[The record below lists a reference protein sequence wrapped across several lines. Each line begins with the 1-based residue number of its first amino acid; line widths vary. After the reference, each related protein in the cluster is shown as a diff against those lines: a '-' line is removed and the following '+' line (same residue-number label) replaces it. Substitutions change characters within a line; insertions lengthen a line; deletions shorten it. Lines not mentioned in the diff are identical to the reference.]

1 MAGRWSLHGMTAL
14 VTGGTRGLGFA
25 IVEELA
31 SLGATVYTCSRT
43 EKELDECLHNWKV
56 KGYNVFGS
64 TCDIL
69 QPSQRQKLIQSVR
82 EQFNENLTILV
93 NNVARIIPK
102 DTLESDAQDFSETI
116 GTGLEAS
123 WNLCQL
129 AHPLLK
135 SSGNGS
141 IVFISSCS
149 SFVYAPHHTLYAA
162 SKGGINSLVRNLAC
176 EWASDNIRIN
186 AVAPWLMR
194 TSLTES
200 SRGEFG
206 AEIEALIRRT
216 LQHRLVEPKEASA
229 AVAFLCFPAASFVTG
244 QIIRVDGGASVYGL

>member
-43 EKELDECLHNWKV
+43 EEELDECLQNWKV

-82 EQFNENLTILV
+82 EQFSENLTVLV
-93 NNVARIIPK
+93 NNVARLIPK
-102 DTLESDAQDFSETI
+102 DTLKSDAQDFSDTI

-123 WNLCQL
+123 LNLCQL

-135 SSGNGS
+135 ASGNGS

-149 SFVYAPHHTLYAA
+149 SFVYAPYHTIYAA
-162 SKGGINSLVRNLAC
+162 SKGIGLREII
-176 EWASDNIRIN
+176 SD
-186 AVAPWLMR
+186 
-194 TSLTES
+194 
-200 SRGEFG
+200 
-206 AEIEALIRRT
+206 LI
-216 LQHRLVEPKEASA
+216 
-229 AVAFLCFPAASFVTG
+229 
-244 QIIRVDGGASVYGL
+244 

>member
-14 VTGGTRGLGFA
+14 VTGGTRGLGHA

-31 SLGATVYTCSRT
+31 SLGAIVYTCSRT
-43 EKELDECLHNWKV
+43 EKELDECLQNWKS

-64 TCDIL
+64 ACDIL
-69 QPSQRQKLIQSVR
+69 QPSQRENLIQLVSK
-82 EQFNENLTILV
+82 QFNGKLTILV
-93 NNVARIIPK
+93 NNVARLVPK
-102 DTLESDAQDFSETI
+102 ETLKSDGQDFSNTI
-116 GTGLEAS
+116 GTNLEAS
-123 WNLCQL
+123 LNLCQL

-135 SSGNGS
+135 ATGNGS

-149 SFVYAPHHTLYAA
+149 SFVYAPFHTIYA
-162 SKGGINSLVRNLAC
+162 STKAC
-176 EWASDNIRIN
+176 EWANDNIRVN

-206 AEIEALIRRT
+206 AVIEALIRRT

-244 QIIRVDGGASVYGL
+244 QIISVDGGGSVYGL

>member
-14 VTGGTRGLGFA
+14 VTGGTRGLGHA

-31 SLGATVYTCSRT
+31 SLGAIVYTCSRT
-43 EKELDECLHNWKV
+43 EKELDECLQNWKS
-56 KGYNVFGS
+56 KGYN
-64 TCDIL
+64 
-69 QPSQRQKLIQSVR
+69 
-82 EQFNENLTILV
+82 V
-93 NNVARIIPK
+93 NNVARLVPK
-102 DTLESDAQDFSETI
+102 ETLKSDGEDFSNTI
-116 GTGLEAS
+116 GTNLEAS
-123 WNLCQL
+123 LNLCQL

-135 SSGNGS
+135 ATGNGS

-149 SFVYAPHHTLYAA
+149 SFVYAPFHTIYA
-162 SKGGINSLVRNLAC
+162 STKGAINSLVKNLAC
-176 EWASDNIRIN
+176 EWANDNIRVN

-206 AEIEALIRRT
+206 AVIDALIRRT

-244 QIIRVDGGASVYGL
+244 QIISVDGGGSVYGL

>member
-14 VTGGTRGLGFA
+14 VTGGTRGLGHA

-31 SLGATVYTCSRT
+31 SLGAIVYTCSRT
-43 EKELDECLHNWKV
+43 EKELDDK
-56 KGYNVFGS
+56 
-64 TCDIL
+64 
-69 QPSQRQKLIQSVR
+69 
-82 EQFNENLTILV
+82 QFDGKLTILV
-93 NNVARIIPK
+93 NNVARLIPK
-102 DTLESDAQDFSETI
+102 ETLKSDGEDFSNTI
-116 GTGLEAS
+116 GTNLEAS
-123 WNLCQL
+123 LNLCQL

-135 SSGNGS
+135 ATGNGS

-149 SFVYAPHHTLYAA
+149 SFVYAPFHTIYA
-162 SKGGINSLVRNLAC
+162 STKGAINSLVKNLAC
-176 EWASDNIRIN
+176 KWANDNIRVN

-206 AEIEALIRRT
+206 AVIEALIRRT

-244 QIIRVDGGASVYGL
+244 QIISVDGGGSIYGL

>member
-1 MAGRWSLHGMTAL
+1 MTAL
-14 VTGGTRGLGFA
+14 VTGGTRGLGHA

-31 SLGATVYTCSRT
+31 SLGAIVYTCSRT
-43 EKELDECLHNWKV
+43 EKELDECLQNWKS

-64 TCDIL
+64 ACK
-69 QPSQRQKLIQSVR
+69 QY
-82 EQFNENLTILV
+82 
-93 NNVARIIPK
+93 NVARLVPK
-102 DTLESDAQDFSETI
+102 ETLKSDGQDFSNTI
-116 GTGLEAS
+116 GTNLEAS
-123 WNLCQL
+123 LNLCQL

-135 SSGNGS
+135 ATGNGS

-149 SFVYAPHHTLYAA
+149 SFVYAPFHTIYA
-162 SKGGINSLVRNLAC
+162 STKGAINSLVKNLAC
-176 EWASDNIRIN
+176 EWANDNIRVN

-206 AEIEALIRRT
+206 AVIEALIRRT

-244 QIIRVDGGASVYGL
+244 QIISVDGGGSVYGL

>member
-1 MAGRWSLHGMTAL
+1 MKGNKR
-14 VTGGTRGLGFA
+14 R
-25 IVEELA
+25 
-31 SLGATVYTCSRT
+31 
-43 EKELDECLHNWKV
+43 EKID
-56 KGYNVFGS
+56 
-64 TCDIL
+64 
-69 QPSQRQKLIQSVR
+69 
-82 EQFNENLTILV
+82 
-93 NNVARIIPK
+93 
-102 DTLESDAQDFSETI
+102 DAQDFSDTI

-141 IVFISSCS
+141 IVFISSCA

-176 EWASDNIRIN
+176 EWASDNIRVN

-244 QIIRVDGGASVYGL
+244 QIIRVDGGASVNGL